1 MNALNAGRLRDILG
15 PDAIVVEASED
26 IDYEVCLTLPDG
38 RVVAFDHCGAY
49 GYATRAK
56 YDAFRA
62 GAEFSESPIVKGAE
76 WCDLGCED
84 SFRNLSRMLYGDSY
98 HSGGNTW
105 HTLFDRRD
113 GKLVVFSEDGVCL
126 YPSRWAW
133 HNGDGEDCPWIDYA
147 DLWQGVK
154 RTQAATPEAEE
165 KAEDVDARRWAELI
179 EERREDLLFCVMEAV
194 AEEYQNDGGDGGSMS
209 RILRSAQAATMRA
222 CSAVEEEFAICPLGK
237 PGFFRLLLDAAR
249 ACADSDD
256 ECRRDDE
263 AE

>member
-15 PDAIVVEASED
+15 PDAIVVEAKED
-26 IDYEVCLTLPDG
+26 VDYEVCLTLPDG
-38 RVVAFDHCGAY
+38 RAVAFDHCGAY
-49 GYATRAK
+49 GYANRAK

-62 GAEFSESPIVKGAE
+62 GKDFADSPIVEGID
-76 WCDLGCED
+76 WSDLGDED
-84 SFRNLSRMLYGDSY
+84 SFDNLSRLLYGDSH

-113 GKLVVFSEDGVCL
+113 GKLTVFCEDGVCL

-133 HNGDGEDCPWIDYA
+133 HNTDGEDCPWIDYSE
-147 DLWQGVK
+147 LWDGVK
-154 RTQAATPEAEE
+154 LTQTDAQASERWVSEAEE
-165 KAEDVDARRWAELI
+165 AGRVNARLWAELI
-179 EERREDLLFCVMEAV
+179 GGRREDLLFCVMEAV

-209 RILRSAQAATMRA
+209 RILRSARAATMRA

-249 ACADSDD
+249 ACADSDG
-256 ECRRDDE
+256 E
-263 AE
+263 